1 MDNTYACNASRACA
15 GLFVGLTLITAL
27 RSAIV
32 DVFVRLGEAEEGKT
46 VQDLGLREAQNER
59 CEARKDGKN
68 DEICR

>member
-1 MDNTYACNASRACA
+1 M
-15 GLFVGLTLITAL
+15 ITAL

-68 DEICR
+68 EETCR